1 MVRRPALA
9 GMMAA
14 ATLAFA
20 ACGGSSSG
28 SQAPGAA
35 GACGAG
41 SGGGGT
47 AVSIQGFAFPASPI
61 AIAKGGSVTFTN
73 ADSTTHTVTM
83 DGGACDA
90 GRIAP
95 AASATITFTAAG
107 TYAFHCAIHSSM
119 KGSVVVS

>member
-9 GMMAA
+9 GLMAA

-28 SQAPGAA
+28 SQAPAAA
-35 GACGAG
+35 GACSVG

-47 AVSIQGFAFPASPI
+47 PVTIQGFAFPSAPI

-73 ADSTTHTVTM
+73 SDSTTHTVTM
-83 DGGACDA
+83 DGGACEA
-90 GRIAP
+90 GRVGP
-95 AASATITFTAAG
+95 ATSTTITFTVAG